1 MDKHSVL
8 VAENVSVTI
17 GKRKI
22 LHELN
27 LKAQKGEFIGIIG
40 PNGAGKSTLLK
51 ALRGLTKNT
60 IGSVKLFG
68 QEIAQFSDKEIACRI
83 AYMQQEVNLG
93 FGFSTLEVV
102 LAGRYPYLSWWQN
115 ECKADYEIARK
126 YMNFAGVGHL
136 EEKKVSQLS
145 GGERQRVLLAKVLA
159 QETPLLYLD
168 EPTAS
173 LDLAYQEEIF
183 RYCQRLCHEGKTV
196 LIIVHDIRLAAK
208 FCSRLVL
215 LANGTIVDDGKPEK
229 VITTDNLKN
238 AFGLHAAVYTNQVTG
253 GLDIHTFSKPK
264 GLLQNKKVHI
274 IGGNGTS
281 GAIIRRLY
289 EQEYQISIG
298 ILEQGDIDTAIA
310 KAFQVESITTQ
321 NFNQMS
327 ETIKLK
333 NKQKIETADFV
344 VLTNCNYT
352 EQNYFNLEMAALAKR
367 LIIIEDTPIEERD
380 FTNEKATLFYKNL
393 VQQNNVTVH
402 KNNTLLAKIKLECTV
417 N

>member
-1 MDKHSVL
+1 MGKHSVL
-8 VAENVSVTI
+8 IAENVSVTI
-17 GKRKI
+17 GKQKI

-27 LKAQKGEFIGIIG
+27 LKAEKGEFIGIIG

-60 IGSVKLFG
+60 IGSVKIFG
-68 QEIAQFSDKEIACRI
+68 REIAQFSDKEIARDI

-93 FGFSTLEVV
+93 FGFSVLDVV

-115 ECKADYEIARK
+115 ERKTDYEIARK
-126 YMNFAGVGHL
+126 YMKFTGVEAL
-136 EEKKVSQLS
+136 EEKKVNQLS
-145 GGERQRVLLAKVLA
+145 SGEQQRVLLAKVLA

-183 RYCQRLCHEGKTV
+183 RYCQSLCNKGKTV

-215 LANGTIVDDGKPEK
+215 IANGTIIDDGKPGK
-229 VITTDNLKN
+229 VITAENLKN
-238 AFGLHAAVYTNQVTG
+238 AFGLNAAVYTNQISG
-253 GLDIHTFSKPK
+253 KLDIYTFSEQEC
-264 GLLQNKKVHI
+264 LLQNKKIHM

-281 GAIIRRLY
+281 GAIIRKLY
-289 EQEYQISIG
+289 EQKCQISIG
-298 ILEQGDIDTAIA
+298 VLEQGDIDTVIA

-327 ETIKLK
+327 EMTKLE

-352 EQNYFNLEMAALAKR
+352 EQNYFNLKMASLAKR
-367 LIIIEDTPIEERD
+367 LIVIEDTPIEERD
-380 FTNEKATLFYKNL
+380 FTKGKATVLYKNL
-393 VQQNNVTVH
+393 LQKNSVTVH
-402 KNNTLLAKIKLECTV
+402 KSDTVIEEIRLEFAV
-417 N
+417 K

>member
-1 MDKHSVL
+1 MDKRSVL

-27 LKAQKGEFIGIIG
+27 LKVEKGEFIGIIG

-60 IGSVKLFG
+60 IGSVKIFDRK
-68 QEIAQFSDKEIACRI
+68 IAQFSDKEIARHI

-93 FGFSTLEVV
+93 FGFSALDVV

-115 ECKADYEIARK
+115 ERKADYEIARK
-126 YMNFAGVGHL
+126 YMSFTGVADL
-136 EEKKVSQLS
+136 EEKKVNQLS

-183 RYCQRLCHEGKTV
+183 RYCQSLCNEGKTV
-196 LIIVHDIRLAAK
+196 LIIVHDIRLAVK

-215 LANGTIVDDGKPEK
+215 IANGTIVDDGKPEK
-229 VITTDNLKN
+229 VITAENLKN
-238 AFGLHAAVYTNQVTG
+238 VFGLNAAVYTNQVSG
-253 GLDIHTFSKPK
+253 KLDIYTFSKPEC
-264 GLLQNKKVHI
+264 LLQNKKIHM

-281 GAIIRRLY
+281 GSVIRKLY
-289 EQEYQISIG
+289 EQECQLSIG
-298 ILEQGDIDTAIA
+298 VLEQGDIDTAIA
-310 KAFQVESITTQ
+310 KAFQIESITTQ

-327 ETIKLK
+327 EMIKLE
-333 NKQKIETADFV
+333 NKKKIETADLV
-344 VLTNCNYT
+344 VLTNCHYT
-352 EQNYFNLEMAALAKR
+352 EQNYFNLEMASLAKR
-367 LIIIEDTPIEERD
+367 LIVIEETPIEERD
-380 FTNEKATLFYKNL
+380 FTKGKATVLYKNL
-393 VQQNNVTVH
+393 LHKKSVTVH
-402 KNNTLLAKIKLECTV
+402 KSDTVIEEIRLEFAMK
-417 N
+417 

>member
-8 VAENVSVTI
+8 IAEKVSVTI

-27 LKAQKGEFIGIIG
+27 LKAEKGEFIGIIG

-60 IGSVKLFG
+60 TGSVKIFD
-68 QEIAQFSDKEIACRI
+68 QEITQFSDKEIARSI
-83 AYMQQEVNLG
+83 AYMQQDVNLG
-93 FGFSTLEVV
+93 FGFSVLDVV

-115 ECKADYEIARK
+115 EGKEDYGIARK
-126 YMNFAGVGHL
+126 YMKFTGVEHL
-136 EEKKVSQLS
+136 EEKKVNQLS

-183 RYCQRLCHEGKTV
+183 RYCQSLCNEGKTI

-215 LANGTIVDDGKPEK
+215 IANGTIVDDGKPEK
-229 VITTDNLKN
+229 VITTENLKN
-238 AFGLHAAVYTNQVTG
+238 AFGLNAAVYTNQVTG
-253 GLDIHTFSKPK
+253 ELDIYTFSKPK
-264 GLLQNKKVHI
+264 HLLRNKKVHI

-281 GAIIRRLY
+281 GVVIRKLY
-289 EQEYQISIG
+289 EQKCQLSIG
-298 ILEQGDIDTAIA
+298 VLEQSDIDTAIA

-327 ETIKLK
+327 EMIKLES
-333 NKQKIETADFV
+333 KQKIETADLV
-344 VLTNCNYT
+344 VLTNCNYN
-352 EQNYFNLEMAALAKR
+352 ELNYFNLEMASLAKR
-367 LIIIEDTPIEERD
+367 LIIIEDTPVEGRD
-380 FTNEKATLFYKNL
+380 FTKGKATTLYKNL
-393 VQQNNVTVH
+393 VQRTSVTVH
-402 KNNTLLAKIKLECTV
+402 QSDTLIEEIRLEFAV
-417 N
+417 K

>member
-17 GKRKI
+17 GKQKI

-27 LKAQKGEFIGIIG
+27 LKAEKGEFIGIIG

-51 ALRGLTKNT
+51 ALRGINKNT
-60 IGSVKLFG
+60 LGSVKIFDK
-68 QEIAQFSDKEIACRI
+68 EIVQFSDKEIARQI
-83 AYMQQEVNLG
+83 AYMQQEVKLG
-93 FGFSTLEVV
+93 FGFSALEIV

-115 ECKADYEIARK
+115 ERKADYEIARK
-126 YMNFAGVGHL
+126 YMKFTGVEHL
-136 EEKKVSQLS
+136 EEKKVNQLS

-215 LANGTIVDDGKPEK
+215 LANGTIVDNGKPEK
-229 VITTDNLKN
+229 VITAENLKK
-238 AFGLHAAVYTNQVTG
+238 AFDLHAAVYTNQVTG
-253 GLDIHTFSKPK
+253 ELDIYTFSQPECVM
-264 GLLQNKKVHI
+264 QNKKVHI

-327 ETIKLK
+327 ERIKLE

-380 FTNEKATLFYKNL
+380 FTKGKATLFYKKL
-393 VQQNNVTVH
+393 VKQNNVTVH
-402 KNNTLLAKIKLECTV
+402 KNDTLLAKIKLECTV